1 MIKAVCEVLR
11 MFFFHETLFINFMLL
26 VLVADCF
33 MMGFDSYEG
42 HYGVNIFIPRGP
54 ETTPDHTETLQTDS
68 TPGIN

>member
-1 MIKAVCEVLR
+1 
-11 MFFFHETLFINFMLL
+11 MLL